1 MEDQGLG
8 IRRQDPVQVGRMLLL
23 FRHNPVGLHVTQELV
38 RDFSQ
43 NLFGQVE
50 PGYLRV
56 DPSSEKIPERN
67 KLDNVAGSHSAIR

>member
-56 DPSSEKIPERN
+56 DPSSEEIPERN
-67 KLDNVAGSHSAIR
+67 KLDNVAGSHSAIG